1 MSNYQMMW
9 CSKEAII
16 IIVIVNDVMY
26 ILFEEDLFFKSFISI
41 LNVFIWLKIMKN
53 SSCKM
58 KETKGKEKYI
68 FWAK

>member
-41 LNVFIWLKIMKN
+41 LNVFI
-53 SSCKM
+53 
-58 KETKGKEKYI
+58 
-68 FWAK
+68 